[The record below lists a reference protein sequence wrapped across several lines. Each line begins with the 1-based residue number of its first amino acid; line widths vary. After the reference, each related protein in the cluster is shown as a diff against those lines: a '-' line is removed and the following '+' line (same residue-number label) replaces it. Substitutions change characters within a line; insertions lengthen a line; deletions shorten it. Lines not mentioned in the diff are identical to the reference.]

1 MKVYQKI
8 YSVLLI
14 FMLSLF
20 LFSCSSSDDNDSTND
35 TSNNNSYYMKVKIN
49 GTLHTFTGQYTIVP
63 PENRTVSL
71 VEKKQ
76 LNLQYVTAKKIQF
89 RIQI

>member
-1 MKVYQKI
+1 
-8 YSVLLI
+8 
-14 FMLSLF
+14 MLSG
-20 LFSCSSSDDNDSTND
+20 SMSH
-35 TSNNNSYYMKVKIN
+35 N
-49 GTLHTFTGQYTIVP
+49 GKVP

>member
-1 MKVYQKI
+1 MIKKLSFAI
-8 YSVLLI
+8 LGFILI
-14 FMLSLF
+14 FAA
-20 LFSCSSSDDNDSTND
+20 CRP
-35 TSNNNSYYMKVKIN
+35 
-49 GTLHTFTGQYTIVP
+49 IVP

>member
-1 MKVYQKI
+1 MYD
-8 YSVLLI
+8 YGWR
-14 FMLSLF
+14 M
-20 LFSCSSSDDNDSTND
+20 
-35 TSNNNSYYMKVKIN
+35 YMPDIARWGVVDPLAEKAP
-49 GTLHTFTGQYTIVP
+49 GWTIVP

-76 LNLQYVTAKKIQF
+76 LNLHYVTAKKIQF

>member
-1 MKVYQKI
+1 LIRNKYFNFKDCKI
-8 YSVLLI
+8 KFRFKLI
-14 FMLSLF
+14 IDHSIKLSILI
-20 LFSCSSSDDNDSTND
+20 
-35 TSNNNSYYMKVKIN
+35 KIDGN
-49 GTLHTFTGQYTIVP
+49 LRFFCRKFELWRCNIVP